1 MSDFQS
7 FGLPDELLASIEA
20 MGYVAPTEI
29 QQQSIPLAL
38 AGRDI
43 LGSARTGT
51 GKTGAFGIALVSQ
64 LIANPEATALILTP
78 TRELAVQVNVV
89 IRQLVKNLKKFYTVL
104 LIGGDPMAKQ
114 FSELRRS
121 PRIVVGTPG
130 RINDHLRRGSLH
142 LDQTHFLVLDEVDR
156 MLDMGFGVQLDEIV
170 EFLPESRQTFMFS
183 ATMTPK
189 IEKIAQRYLNKP
201 ERITVGC
208 TRSTAENIK
217 QDIVHVKQ
225 PQKYGHLK
233 DELSKRE
240 GSIIVFVNTKRM
252 ADELAERLEREG
264 FETAALHGD
273 LRQRQRDRVIRD
285 FRAQKYRVLIATDV
299 AARGLDI
306 PHIEHVIN
314 YDLPQCPEDYIHRIG
329 RTARAGASGSA
340 LCIISPTDMRLWKAI
355 QQLLDPAKPVPDS
368 PRYEGNRGGSSS
380 GRKSYG
386 RGNDRND
393 RRSSGGDRSRSRFS
407 DDRRDDRSDRKRSAP
422 SDRFESRDRP
432 SFGDKPKRDRSD
444 RPSFGDRP
452 QRDRGDR
459 PAFGDRPQR
468 DRGDRPAFGDRP
480 QRDRGDRPAFGA
492 KRSPSRD
499 RSDRPS
505 FGDKPAF
512 GAKRSPSRDRSD
524 RPSFGD
530 KPAFRERRA
539 STPAERRERSFGGN
553 KPSFGG
559 EKRSAPRGGK
569 SFDGARSG
577 GSFKGRGSKRAAA

>member
-89 IRQLVKNLKKFYTVL
+89 IRQLVKNLRKFYTVL

-189 IEKIAQRYLNKP
+189 IEKIAQRYLSKP

-252 ADELAERLEREG
+252 ADELAERLERED

-368 PRYEGNRGGSSS
+368 PRYEGNRGGS
-380 GRKSYG
+380 RKSYG
-386 RGNDRND
+386 RGGDD
-393 RRSSGGDRSRSRFS
+393 RRSSGGNRSRSRFGG
-407 DDRRDDRSDRKRSAP
+407 DDRRDDRSDRKRSGS

-432 SFGDKPKRDRSD
+432 AFADKPR
-444 RPSFGDRP
+444 
-452 QRDRGDR
+452 
-459 PAFGDRPQR
+459 
-468 DRGDRPAFGDRP
+468 
-480 QRDRGDRPAFGA
+480 
-492 KRSPSRD
+492 RD

-512 GAKRSPSRDRSD
+512 GAKRLPSRDRSDRPSFGDRPPRGDRSD

-539 STPAERRERSFGGN
+539 STPAERRERSFSGN

-577 GSFKGRGSKRAAA
+577 GSFKGRGGKRAAA